1 MKCVQPVFVVVMVS
15 VVASCASSP
24 KTKSMSF
31 EEGAKTECRSIQE
44 FGSILPKRVCNNKA
58 TWAAIDERNRELA
71 KEFKDAVDRRYTPI
85 EKDPG
90 M

>member
-1 MKCVQPVFVVVMVS
+1 MKCVQTVFAVFMAS
-15 VVASCASSP
+15 IFASCASSP
-24 KTKSMSF
+24 KTKIMSL
-31 EEGAKTECRSIQE
+31 EEGAQTECRSVQE

-58 TWAAIDERNRELA
+58 TWAAIDERNREHA
-71 KEFKDAVDRRYTPI
+71 KEFKNTVDSRYTPI